1 MKKVRFS
8 VILLKIGGSVLTD
21 KAQVSTVRRDS
32 VRMVAQ
38 QIANAKRRDLVL
50 VHGAG
55 SFGHPQAAACLSKG
69 RSISDAWKTHRAVSS
84 LNTLFINELHS
95 KGVTALPIHPLD
107 SITLDGGRISRFDM
121 SVLCLMLK
129 NGIIPVL
136 HGDIVL
142 DSTDGFNILSGDQ
155 IVAFLA
161 QRMQPEKIGIGT
173 DVDGIIYKGE
183 KIAHLN
189 ANKFEDYR
197 KEIVGS
203 SVVDVT
209 GGMLHK
215 VSELVEIAKVGIRSE
230 IFNATRSG
238 NITKFLM
245 SNQQVGTIISV
256 GTK

>member
-1 MKKVRFS
+1 M
-8 VILLKIGGSVLTD
+8 ILLKIGGSVLTD
-21 KAQVSTVRRDS
+21 KARASTVRKDF

-38 QIANAKRRDLVL
+38 QIANAKRDDLVL

-55 SFGHPQAAACLSKG
+55 SFGHPQAAAYLSKG

-95 KGVTALPIHPLD
+95 QSVPALPIHPLD
-107 SITLDGGRISRFDM
+107 SITLDGGRIAHFDM
-121 SVLCLMLK
+121 AVLGLMLE
-129 NGIIPVL
+129 NDIIPVL

-142 DSTDGFNILSGDQ
+142 DSADGFNILSGDQ

-161 QRMQPEKIGIGT
+161 QKMQPEKIGIGT

-183 KIAHLN
+183 KISHLN
-189 ANKFEDYR
+189 ANEFENYR

-209 GGMLHK
+209 GGMLRK
-215 VSELVEIAKVGIRSE
+215 VSELVEIAKAGIQSE

-238 NITKFLM
+238 NIAKFLI
-245 SNQQVGTIISV
+245 SNQQVGTIISME
-256 GTK
+256 TK